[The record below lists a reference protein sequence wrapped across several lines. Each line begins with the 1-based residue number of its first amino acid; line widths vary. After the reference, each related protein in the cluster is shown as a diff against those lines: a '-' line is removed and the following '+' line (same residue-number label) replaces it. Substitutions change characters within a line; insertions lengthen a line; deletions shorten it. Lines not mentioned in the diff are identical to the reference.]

1 MKTEMVNALNSSII
15 GGNLVQMD
23 NKNRYHVTDKNG
35 KRKVLS
41 QDQFKRNLENNYDKI
56 QAGQEFTFKKSM
68 SPMKKTILT
77 LAGIGAAIAAVVY
90 RKDLLKLFNKEKIK
104 ETAENIA
111 SSPSG
116 QKVKKAI
123 EEYKTNNLRRFS
135 DGYGGEENATAVA
148 DSILESVGD
157 YVYFIATNNAKDI
170 ESKILEMIK

>member
-56 QAGQEFTFKKSM
+56 QTGQEFTFKKSM
-68 SPMKKTILT
+68 SPTKKTILT
-77 LAGIGAAIAAVVY
+77 LAGIGAAIAAVIY
-90 RKDLLKLFNKEKIK
+90 RKDILKIFNKSKIK
-104 ETAENIA
+104 EKLDDVA

-116 QKVKKAI
+116 QKAI
-123 EEYKTNNLRRFS
+123 EEQITVIKEAVKNPEQTGAKIGDKAKNIIYAVTTKALKAWQNVS
-135 DGYGGEENATAVA
+135 DFLKG
-148 DSILESVGD
+148 
-157 YVYFIATNNAKDI
+157 FK
-170 ESKILEMIK
+170 KIN

>member
-15 GGNLVQMD
+15 GGNLVQID

-90 RKDLLKLFNKEKIK
+90 RKDLLKLFNKEK
-104 ETAENIA
+104 
-111 SSPSG
+111 
-116 QKVKKAI
+116 KKAI
-123 EEYKTNNLRRFS
+123 EEQITVIKEAVKNPEQTGAKIGDKAKNITYAVTTKALKAWQNVS
-135 DGYGGEENATAVA
+135 DFLKG
-148 DSILESVGD
+148 
-157 YVYFIATNNAKDI
+157 FK
-170 ESKILEMIK
+170 K

>member
-56 QAGQEFTFKKSM
+56 QARQEFTFQKSM

-90 RKDLLKLFNKEKIK
+90 RKDILKLFNKEKIK

-123 EEYKTNNLRRFS
+123 EEQITVIKEAAKNPQKTGDKIGEIARDATVYVTTKALVAWDKFS
-135 DGYGGEENATAVA
+135 KFVQG
-148 DSILESVGD
+148 
-157 YVYFIATNNAKDI
+157 FK
-170 ESKILEMIK
+170 K

>member
-1 MKTEMVNALNSSII
+1 MKTEMVNMLNASLI

-56 QAGQEFTFKKSM
+56 QTGQDFTFKKSM
-68 SPMKKTILT
+68 SPMKNTILT

-90 RKDLLKLFNKEKIK
+90 RKDLLKLFNKQKIK
-104 ETAENIA
+104 ETASNIA

-116 QKVKKAI
+116 QTVQQTVNKKIDNIKNALNNPQKTGDKIGEMARDATVYVTTKALEAWVK
-123 EEYKTNNLRRFS
+123 FS
-135 DGYGGEENATAVA
+135 KFVQG
-148 DSILESVGD
+148 
-157 YVYFIATNNAKDI
+157 FK
-170 ESKILEMIK
+170 K